1 MLNSTN
7 NSLLSKSSPP
17 PEVNVPT
24 ATAIVFDRD
33 NPFLILVGW
42 SRKHHGFVL
51 PGGKLDQDDVVG
63 TSMAVCAETCIRREL
78 REEIGVQEGTI
89 QFWQSREDRNADVR
103 TVSVENLSGSLAAT
117 SLSKLSRDSY
127 VTAYYGVPDFVFKVG
142 INQSDAKPSDE
153 LQKLSWIDCR
163 DYDVDAIRAGHHA
176 LIYRYRASLGTHG
189 KNLCYYENG
198 S

>member
-7 NSLLSKSSPP
+7 NSLHSKSSLP

-42 SRKHHGFVL
+42 SGKHHGFVL

-63 TSMAVCAETCIRREL
+63 TSMAGCAEVCLLREL
-78 REEIGVQEGTI
+78 REEICVQEGTI
-89 QFWQSREDRNADVR
+89 QFWQSREDRNADIR
-103 TVSVENLSGSLAAT
+103 TVPVENLSGSLAAT

-163 DYDVDAIRAGHHA
+163 DYDAYAIRAGHHV
-176 LIYRYRASLGTHG
+176 LIDLYRASLG
-189 KNLCYYENG
+189 KPSKAPPC